1 MKKFKKIFQTVLAE
15 LGLIDKAKAKNLSDE
30 DWNSIAQSY
39 KKKTGNDFYTD
50 ATMSEED
57 RQRIEAYD
65 RALEM
70 LDGDDETEDD
80 ETGEDSEGTPT
91 PEGQQENKT
100 ATSLP
105 KKVKQLQ
112 TKVQN
117 LQKQNRTLSQETEP
131 DNARQERVVIAGLG
145 GAHTPKFA
153 FGIEHPMF
161 DASKRWNKV
170 AMRQQLNAEPDDE
183 EFASFQTEVKNY
195 GKKVCARM
203 QELHQMG
210 VLNKTALQQIDY
222 THLTEAGLGEQFVV
236 RRTDALIARIIAL
249 PSVYNIFPLRSY
261 VQDKEVITNA
271 FFDEYSQAYQEGE
284 ISKGGAELVPEMARI
299 DDAMFKHLFKSMKWI
314 ERQYIGYLNTNGS
327 DPTKWGMIEWM
338 ILNIATV
345 LNNER
350 NVRAIRGCRVDP
362 EKGKNGHFLN
372 TSTGILYRLLSYVED
387 YKILP
392 FDDDAYADYN
402 PTNMVDVVENFVE
415 ETHQCL
421 ETLLGKAIYLNEKH
435 KPWYKQS
442 FRKKYGE
449 QTDFSDGIKVMNYD
463 IDIVWV
469 PNMGSLKFIFIQ
481 DRGNLQ
487 CLENVPGEMFGV
499 RFEQRLESVW
509 AYSVWKEGS
518 CAAYA
523 GKKFDSLEAL
533 KADKRKNQ
541 VIFINKPVT
550 KLAADATTADATKNF
565 WFVTSANSKATALSD
580 ITGAEAGVVYKIEIG
595 STENATT
602 IAKASKFENLKSAW
616 NPTKAGAWI
625 KVLYDK
631 EADKFKEVE
640 RSI

>member
-1 MKKFKKIFQTVLAE
+1 MKKFKEIFQSILNE
-15 LGLIDKAKAKNLSDE
+15 LGLIDKAKAQNLSDE
-30 DWNSIAQSY
+30 DWNRIAQSY
-39 KKKTGNDFYTD
+39 KKKTGNDFYSD

-57 RQRIEAYD
+57 RQRIEAHD
-65 RALEM
+65 RALQL
-70 LDGDDETEDD
+70 LDNEDEKPENEEPEQTEE
-80 ETGEDSEGTPT
+80 ETPV
-91 PEGQQENKT
+91 PEGQQESN
-100 ATSLP
+100 ASLP
-105 KKVKQLQ
+105 KKVKGLQ
-112 TKVQN
+112 AKLQN
-117 LQKQNRTLSQETEP
+117 LKKQNRILSQETEL
-131 DNARQERVVIAGLG
+131 DVVRQERIVIAGLG

-170 AMRQQLNAEPDDE
+170 AMRQLLTTDPDDE
-183 EFASFQTEVKNY
+183 EVTAFQTEVKQY

-210 VLNKTALQQIDY
+210 VLNKSALQQVDY
-222 THLTEAGLGEQFVV
+222 SHLADAGLGEQFVI
-236 RRTDALIARIIAL
+236 RRTDALITRIIAL
-249 PSVYNIFPLRSY
+249 PSVFDIFPLRSY
-261 VQDKEVITNA
+261 VQDKDLITNY

-284 ISKGGAELVPEMARI
+284 ISKGGAELVPEMAHV

-350 NVRAIRGCRVDP
+350 NVRAIRGCRVEP

-372 TSTGILYRLLSYVED
+372 SSTGILYRLLSYVED
-387 YKILP
+387 CKILP
-392 FDDDAYADYN
+392 FDDEDYADYN

-449 QTDFSDGIKVMNYD
+449 QTDFSDGIRVMNYD

-481 DRGNLQ
+481 ERGNLQ

-509 AYSVWKEGS
+509 AYSVWKEGTG
-518 CAAYA
+518 AAYA

-550 KLAADATTADATKNF
+550 KLAADATTADASKNF
-565 WFVTSANSKATALSD
+565 WFITSANTKATALSD
-580 ITGAEAGVVYKIEIG
+580 ISGAEPGVVYKIEIG

-602 IAKASKFENLKSAW
+602 IAKSGKFENLKSAW
-616 NPTKAGAWI
+616 EPNKVGDWI
-625 KVLYDK
+625 KVVYDK
-631 EADKFKEVE
+631 ETEKFKEVG
-640 RSI
+640 RNK

>member
-1 MKKFKKIFQTVLAE
+1 MKKFKKILQTVLAE
-15 LGLIDKAKAKNLSDE
+15 LGLIDKAKAQNLSDE
-30 DWNSIAQSY
+30 DWNNIAQSY
-39 KKKTGNDFYTD
+39 KDKTGNDFYAD

-57 RQRIEAYD
+57 RQRIEAHD
-65 RALEM
+65 RALQILNEEPEG
-70 LDGDDETEDD
+70 DGTGDDTD
-80 ETGEDSEGTPT
+80 TPI
-91 PEGQQENKT
+91 PDGQQEDNAST
-100 ATSLP
+100 NLP
-105 KKVKQLQ
+105 KQVKKMRTQIQDL
-112 TKVQN
+112 K
-117 LQKQNRTLSQETEP
+117 KQNQTLSKETEP
-131 DNARQERVVIAGLG
+131 DNAHQERIIIAGLG
-145 GAHTPKFA
+145 GAHTPEFA

-161 DASKRWNKV
+161 DVSKRWNKV
-170 AMRQQLNAEPDDE
+170 AMRQELNTEPDEE
-183 EFASFQTEVKNY
+183 EFVAFQTEVKSY
-195 GKKVCARM
+195 GKKVCARI
-203 QELHQMG
+203 QKLHQMG
-210 VLNKTALQQIDY
+210 VLNATALQQIDY
-222 THLTEAGLGEQFVV
+222 SHLTEAGLGEQFVV
-236 RRTDALIARIIAL
+236 RRMDALIARIITL
-249 PSVYNIFPLRSY
+249 PSVSNIFPLRSY
-261 VQDKEVITNA
+261 VQDKELITNA

-284 ISKGGAELVPEMARI
+284 ISKGGAELVPEMARV
-299 DDAMFKHLFKSMKWI
+299 DDAMFKKLFKSMKWI

-372 TSTGILYRLLSYVED
+372 SSTGILYRLLSYVED
-387 YKILP
+387 FKILP

-463 IDIVWV
+463 IEIVWI

-487 CLENVPGEMFGV
+487 CLENVPGEMFGI

-509 AYSVWKEGS
+509 AYSVWKEGTS
-518 CAAYA
+518 AGYS

-565 WFVTSANSKATALSD
+565 WFTTSANTKATALTNIS
-580 ITGAEAGVVYKIEIG
+580 GAEAGVVYKIEIG
-595 STENATT
+595 STENTTT
-602 IAKASKFENLKSAW
+602 IAKAGKFESLKSAW
-616 NPTKAGAWI
+616 TPTKAGAWI

-631 EADKFKEVE
+631 ENDKFKEVE
-640 RSI
+640 RSL

>member
-1 MKKFKKIFQTVLAE
+1 MKKFKKIFQAILAE
-15 LGLIDKAKAKNLSDE
+15 LGLIDKAKAQNLSDE
-30 DWNSIAQSY
+30 DWNNIAQSY
-39 KKKTGNDFYTD
+39 KDKTGNDFYSD

-57 RQRIEAYD
+57 RQRIEAHD
-65 RALEM
+65 RALQ
-70 LDGDDETEDD
+70 LLNDETED
-80 ETGEDSEGTPT
+80 GGAEDGQEGSIT
-91 PEGQQENKT
+91 PESQQEDKN
-100 ATSLP
+100 ATLP

-112 TKVQN
+112 TKMQN
-117 LQKQNRTLSQETEP
+117 LQKQNRTLAQETEP
-131 DNARQERVVIAGLG
+131 DNARQEKVVIARLG
-145 GAHTPKFA
+145 GAHTAKFA

-161 DASKRWNKV
+161 DAGKRWNKV
-170 AMRQQLNAEPDDE
+170 AMRQQLNTEPDEE
-183 EFASFQTEVKNY
+183 EFSAFQAEVKSY
-195 GKKVCARM
+195 GKRVCARM

-222 THLTEAGLGEQFVV
+222 SHLTEAGLGEQFVV
-236 RRTDALIARIIAL
+236 RRTDALIARIISL
-249 PSVYNIFPLRSY
+249 PSVYDIFPLRSY
-261 VQDKEVITNA
+261 VQDKELITNA

-284 ISKGGAELVPEMARI
+284 ISKGGAELVPEMARV

-350 NVRAIRGCRVDP
+350 NVRAIRGCRVEP

-372 TSTGILYRLLSYVED
+372 SSTGILYRLLSYIED
-387 YKILP
+387 NKILP
-392 FDDDAYADYN
+392 FDDDAYTDYN

-509 AYSVWKEGS
+509 AYSVWKEGTG
-518 CAAYA
+518 AAYA
-523 GKKFDSLEAL
+523 GKKFDSLDAL

-541 VIFINKPVT
+541 VIFINKPTT

-565 WFVTSANSKATALSD
+565 WFITSANTKATALTD

-595 STENATT
+595 ANGNTTT
-602 IAKASKFENLKSAW
+602 IAKAGKFENLKSAW
-616 NPTKAGAWI
+616 NPTKVGDWI

-631 EADKFKEVE
+631 DTDKFKEVE

>member
-1 MKKFKKIFQTVLAE
+1 MKKFKKIFQSILTE
-15 LGLIDKAKAKNLSDE
+15 LGLIDKAKAQNLSDE
-30 DWNSIAQSY
+30 DWNRIAQSY
-39 KKKTGNDFYTD
+39 KEKTGKDFYTD

-57 RQRIEAYD
+57 RLRIEAHD
-65 RALEM
+65 RALQL
-70 LDGDDETEDD
+70 LDNEDEEPENEDPEQPED
-80 ETGEDSEGTPT
+80 EDEVPAGEQKS
-91 PEGQQENKT
+91 K
-100 ATSLP
+100 TSLP
-105 KKVKQLQ
+105 KKVKELR
-112 TKVQN
+112 TKVKN
-117 LQKQNRTLSQETEP
+117 LTNQNRILSQETEL
-131 DNARQERVVIAGLG
+131 DDARQERIKISGLG
-145 GAHTPKFA
+145 GAHTSKFA

-170 AMRQQLNAEPDDE
+170 AMRLPLNTEPDDDE
-183 EFASFQTEVKNY
+183 IAAFQMEVKQY

-210 VLNKTALQQIDY
+210 VLGKTALQEVDY
-222 THLTEAGLGEQFVV
+222 SNLADAGLGEQFVV
-236 RRTDALIARIIAL
+236 RRTDALISRIIAL
-249 PSVYNIFPLRSY
+249 PSVFNIFPLRSY
-261 VQDKEVITNA
+261 VQDKDLITNA

-284 ISKGGAELVPEMARI
+284 ISKGGAELVPEMAHV

-350 NVRAIRGCRVDP
+350 NVRAIRGCRVEP

-372 TSTGILYRLLSYVED
+372 TSTGIVYRLLSYVED
-387 YKILP
+387 CKILP
-392 FDDDAYADYN
+392 FDDDDYADYN

-415 ETHQCL
+415 ETHQCV

-481 DRGNLQ
+481 ERGNMQ
-487 CLENVPGEMFGV
+487 CLENIPGEMFGV

-509 AYSVWKEGS
+509 AYSVWKEGTG
-518 CAAYA
+518 AAYA
-523 GKKFDSLEAL
+523 GKKFDSLAAL

-550 KLAADATTADATKNF
+550 KLEADATTADASKNF
-565 WFVTSANSKATALSD
+565 WFVTSANSKATALTD
-580 ITGAEAGVVYKIEIG
+580 ITGAEPGVVYKIEIG
-595 STENATT
+595 STENATK
-602 IAKASKFENLKSAW
+602 IAKSGKFSELESAW
-616 NPTKAGAWI
+616 TPVHVGDWI
-625 KVLYDK
+625 KVLYNK
-631 EADKFKEVE
+631 ESGKFKEVE
-640 RSI
+640 RN